1 MSSERI
7 DHAAEAVR
15 VLRDVSSDANGTYA
29 DAMAYAQAHAT
40 LALVE
45 QQRVANVIELA
56 KGAAGTDAQQAARS
70 ALVIK
75 TADDFGSPKSVRPEI
90 REALGL

>member
-1 MSSERI
+1 MNSERT
-7 DHAAEAVR
+7 DHAAEAAR
-15 VLRDVSSDANGTYA
+15 VLRDVSADSNGTYA

-45 QQRVANVIELA
+45 QQRIANLIALSVPQELE
-56 KGAAGTDAQQAARS
+56 GDATVWVS
-70 ALVIK
+70 SYESSGLL
-75 TADDFGSPKSVRPEI
+75 RPEI